1 MDILKQHKPGWIV
14 WLALAGLAL
23 LWAGNLRAQSP
34 VEAGVK
40 AGYLLNF
47 TKYTQWPAAAFDNS
61 GSPIVIGVLGDDS
74 FGGILDRTVAGRSSQ
89 GRKVVVRRA
98 RDVDALSN
106 CHVIFISSSEQD
118 RLPGILAALR
128 NRPVLTVCDADA
140 VFDQGVMV
148 KFAMVNETV
157 RFEVKLGPAGRAGI
171 KLGSGMLGAAK
182 RTSR

>member
-1 MDILKQHKPGWIV
+1 MDILKQRKPGWTV
-14 WLALAGLAL
+14 WLALVGLAL

-148 KFAMVNETV
+148 KFALVNETV